1 MNWFLI
7 NWYITIYFRN
17 FVKPV
22 KLYYKSSLISKTF
35 KDLERFMLI
44 PVRED
49 NVLQYVLTSQ
59 VIMVNNETGEFETL
73 NTLYRPYED

>member
-1 MNWFLI
+1 M
-7 NWYITIYFRN
+7 
-17 FVKPV
+17 KPV

-44 PVRED
+44 PVRND

-59 VIMVNNETGEFETL
+59 VIMVDNETGEFETL

>member
-1 MNWFLI
+1 MGFGQLVHNHIFPSI
-7 NWYITIYFRN
+7 FM
-17 FVKPV
+17 KPV

-44 PVRED
+44 PVRND

-59 VIMVNNETGEFETL
+59 VIMVDNETGEFETL